1 MNKRNSTFC
10 AGQPTWT
17 NACVGNNG
25 SPSYVEYA
33 IGFSKA
39 ANLII
44 DQVLKSRNLHLSVDE
59 MVYPVCFNMRH
70 SVELRLKG
78 AIEALKVIA
87 KCKGKQL
94 SFDFVG
100 SHNIGNIWSFFKN
113 KSEIID
119 ERFKEINDRIEPTI
133 LDLADVD
140 ATGQTFRY
148 PINTESQKHL
158 TDISIINFIVLKE
171 KFGTLE
177 EELDKLLH
185 LTNFLIEEYSLGS
198 FTNKLSRCQL
208 FILADELPPIS
219 SWICDEFVEI
229 KNSIRE
235 KFSLS
240 SNDLSKA
247 IDLIKSNYE
256 LSFKINKLL
265 PLKGVD
271 EYILIWFLD
280 FWMQINPEILSRQ
293 YNVESFELNSSDI
306 LVGSSG
312 FLESLTRDSKIKGKF
327 KKNLN
332 GYLTAESLAGLKAL
346 FYFAH
351 DKMFS
356 ETYVSLYKRELEES
370 KSNIED
376 GIGAVWDSLM
386 HLADKTNFFDNL
398 VISLYFLNYS
408 DLAEELMQIYGTAK
422 AFPWIEKARSRELYR
437 LPNIAGYA

>member
-10 AGQPTWT
+10 VGKPTWT

-33 IGFSKA
+33 VGFSKA

-44 DQVLKSRNLHLSVDE
+44 DQVLKSKSLHLSVDE

-87 KCKGKQL
+87 EWKGKRL
-94 SFDFVG
+94 SFDLVG

-113 KSEIID
+113 ESEIID
-119 ERFKEINDRIEPTI
+119 DRYKEINDRIEPTI
-133 LDLADVD
+133 LDLAEVD

-177 EELDKLLH
+177 KELDNLLYLNKY
-185 LTNFLIEEYSLGS
+185 LTEEYSLGS
-198 FTNKLSRCQL
+198 FTKKLSRCQL
-208 FILADELPPIS
+208 FLLADELPPLS
-219 SWICDEFVEI
+219 LWKRDGFVET

-240 SNDLSKA
+240 SNDLSNA

-256 LSFKINKLL
+256 LSFKIDNLL

-293 YNVESFELNSSDI
+293 YKIDLFDLDSSDI
-306 LVGSSG
+306 L
-312 FLESLTRDSKIKGKF
+312 ESLTCDSKIKGKF

-356 ETYVSLYKRELEES
+356 ETYVSIYERELEES
-370 KSNIED
+370 KSYIRS
-376 GIGAVWDSLM
+376 GVGGVWDSFM
-386 HLADKTNFFDNL
+386 HLADKTNFFDHL

-408 DLAEELMQIYGTAK
+408 DLAEELMQIYGTTM
-422 AFPWIEKARSRELYR
+422 AFPWLEKARSRELYR
-437 LPNIAGYA
+437 LPDLAGYA